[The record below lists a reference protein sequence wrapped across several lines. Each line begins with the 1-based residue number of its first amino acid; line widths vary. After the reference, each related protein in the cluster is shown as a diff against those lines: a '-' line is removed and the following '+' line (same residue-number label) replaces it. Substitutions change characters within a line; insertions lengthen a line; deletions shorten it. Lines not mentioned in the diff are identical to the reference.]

1 MTTAAP
7 IPAEARGYQ
16 GHRAGPVT
24 RVAASAL
31 DAVVVGVLITAGYLT
46 WVGVIWMLDPRGF
59 HLPNTSTIFNLT
71 VVLGVLTGY
80 LALGWATTGRTY
92 GAHVMGLRVVDHRG
106 RRLPVLTALARAGF
120 CTVFPIGLLWCA
132 VNRNNRSVQDVV
144 LRTSVVHDWSR
155 HAPWS
160 RLPGTA
166 APGDLERP

>member
-24 RVAASAL
+24 RTAAAAL
-31 DAVVVGVLITAGYLT
+31 DAVVVGLMIAAGYLT
-46 WVGVIWMLDPRGF
+46 WVGVIWLLDPRGF
-59 HLPNTSTIFNLT
+59 HLPNTSAFFNLT
-71 VVLGVLTGY
+71 VVLGVMTGY

-92 GAHVMGLRVVDHRG
+92 GAHVMGLRVVNHRG

-120 CTVFPIGLLWCA
+120 CTVFPIGLFWCA

-155 HAPWS
+155 HAPWVKV
-160 RLPGTA
+160 PAG
-166 APGDLERP
+166 APAEPPA